1 MGWGNSGPANC
12 DSPYNGRI
20 PAFHSTNIY
29 FPSVKL
35 TAGTYEWSVRA
46 YDGTNYSGFITPIR
60 FTVKAYVAPPPP
72 PPPPCTTCGPGP
84 DPEPD
89 PDPNAGPVDG
99 GGYIDSGDITST
111 VEEIAD
117 DKEAPSIPGNLQGE
131 FSPDDNT
138 IHLTWDASTDNTQLN
153 GYEVERTEKGTEKW
167 EAIGNVSTE
176 EFDDFEFEPQKTY
189 QYRVRA
195 VDAQENK
202 SAYSN
207 VVDIIAGE
215 FFPNVKAKEG
225 GTVNIDNVILEFPN
239 GSVDEDLFVTAE
251 KVQKPK
257 IKFGDNTKL
266 VGDVW
271 EVKAKNEKGDSVT
284 QFKTQITL
292 RIKYT
297 KNQISG
303 VTESTIK
310 LANFSNDKIK
320 LLSTKL
326 DRKAR
331 EAKTLTDHFSIYI
344 LVANKTGAWATFLKI
359 ILWIMLL
366 GAIGFGI
373 YYLYV
378 LYQRREY
385 QKVHQ
390 YDYIYR
396 S

>member
-1 MGWGNSGPANC
+1 
-12 DSPYNGRI
+12 
-20 PAFHSTNIY
+20 
-29 FPSVKL
+29 
-35 TAGTYEWSVRA
+35 
-46 YDGTNYSGFITPIR
+46 
-60 FTVKAYVAPPPP
+60 
-72 PPPPCTTCGPGP
+72 
-84 DPEPD
+84 
-89 PDPNAGPVDG
+89 
-99 GGYIDSGDITST
+99 
-111 VEEIAD
+111 
-117 DKEAPSIPGNLQGE
+117 
-131 FSPDDNT
+131 
-138 IHLTWDASTDNTQLN
+138 
-153 GYEVERTEKGTEKW
+153 
-167 EAIGNVSTE
+167 
-176 EFDDFEFEPQKTY
+176 
-189 QYRVRA
+189 
-195 VDAQENK
+195 
-202 SAYSN
+202 
-207 VVDIIAGE
+207 
-215 FFPNVKAKEG
+215 
-225 GTVNIDNVILEFPN
+225 VILEFPN

-310 LANFSNDKIK
+310 LANFSDDKIK
-320 LLSTKL
+320 VLSTKL

-331 EAKTLTDHFSIYI
+331 EAKTLTDHFSIYL

-390 YDYIYR
+390 DDYIYR